1 MPTSGFPTQVRIQAR
16 ILECRILINAR
27 KPQRALLRSISTA
40 PNAKRSANRSGAA
53 AINIGMEIPAFL
65 FHQLLPR
72 RRPAGAG
79 AGAGAGQ
86 GQRLLPEVIIR
97 ETRPRAP
104 DSHTAAGTAA
114 ALDTASSTR
123 ESHASS
129 SILNI

>member
-40 PNAKRSANRSGAA
+40 PNAKRSAHQSGAA

-72 RRPAGAG
+72 RRP
-79 AGAGAGQ
+79 AGAGQ

>member
-1 MPTSGFPTQVRIQAR
+1 MQTSGYRARGRIRAR
-16 ILECRILINAR
+16 ILECRILINAA
-27 KPQRALLRSISTA
+27 KPQRALPRSISTA

-65 FHQLLPR
+65 SHQLPR
-72 RRPAGAG
+72 RRPALAG
-79 AGAGAGQ
+79 L
-86 GQRLLPEVIIR
+86 RLLPEAIIR

-123 ESHASS
+123 EPHASS